1 MSQMFDKKRILLA
14 SAISLGAA
22 LMVFAASAFAQS
34 QPSAKEIARLVQAFY
49 DQTRVFEAE
58 FEQSQYTR
66 LYDRTENAKGKVV
79 FKKPGKMRFDYEGPN
94 GQVFVSDGR
103 ELKIYQ
109 PPEEGEERGQLIV
122 RRIEE
127 DQLPEVFAFLT
138 GGGNLLQDFEVRL
151 LDEARRDFPAGH
163 VLELRPKRPT
173 PHFERLVFYVTI
185 VEQGGKRAGI
195 IRRVLIL
202 DAAGNRNRF
211 DFKKPRFD
219 RDVSD
224 RTFRYSPP
232 RKTDVVRP

>member
-1 MSQMFDKKRILLA
+1 MSDTKRFFMA
-14 SAISLGAA
+14 SVTVAA
-22 LMVFAASAFAQS
+22 AMIVLSAHAFAQS
-34 QPSAKEIARLVQAFY
+34 KPSAKEIARLVQAFY

-58 FEQSQYTR
+58 FEQRQYTR
-66 LYDRTENAKGKVV
+66 LYDRTEEAKGKVV
-79 FKKPGKMRFDYEGPN
+79 FKKPGKMRFDYEGTN

-109 PPEEGEERGQLIV
+109 PPEEGEDRGQLII
-122 RRIEE
+122 RRVEE
-127 DQLPEVFAFLT
+127 DQLPEAFAFLT
-138 GGGNLLQDFEVRL
+138 GGGNLLEDFEVRL

-163 VLELRPKRPT
+163 VLELRPRRPT

-211 DFKKPRFD
+211 DFTKPRFD
-219 RDVSD
+219 RNVPD

-232 RKTDVVRP
+232 RKTDIVRP

>member
-1 MSQMFDKKRILLA
+1 MKSMPQKMRFIRL
-14 SAISLGAA
+14 
-22 LMVFAASAFAQS
+22 FAASVSLLALALGGHALAQS
-34 QPSAKEIARLVQAFY
+34 KPSAKEIARLVQSFY

-58 FEQSQYTR
+58 FEQRQYTR
-66 LYDRTENAKGKVV
+66 LYDRTEEAKGKVV

-109 PPEEGEERGQLIV
+109 PPEEGESRGQLII
-122 RRIEE
+122 RRLEE
-127 DQLPEVFAFLT
+127 DQLPEAFAFLT
-138 GGGNLLQDFEVRL
+138 GGGNLLEDFEVRL
-151 LDEARRDFPAGH
+151 LDEARKDFPAGH

-173 PHFERLVFYVTI
+173 PHFERLVFYVSV

-211 DFKKPRFD
+211 DFKNPRFD
-219 RDVSD
+219 RSVSD